1 MRSRSGAN
9 RKLCRRS
16 IVGGSCFANFGALAL
31 FGHFGMAVGLLQDLG
46 LLHRLLEP
54 AFTSEQEHERVERD
68 AQIQPERGVVHIPIV
83 ERAFFFGG
91 YEIAAV
97 DLRPTGNLGADQL
110 RDQHSSTFLP
120 ARRKAF
126 SR

>member
-1 MRSRSGAN
+1 MT
-9 RKLCRRS
+9 
-16 IVGGSCFANFGALAL
+16 
-31 FGHFGMAVGLLQDLG
+31 VGLLQERGFLHCLLG
-46 LLHRLLEP
+46 P
-54 AFTSEQEHERVERD
+54 AFTSEQEHQRVERD
-68 AQIQPERGVVHIPIV
+68 AQIEPERGVMHIPVV